1 MNIDGVKNGYVL
13 DHIEAGRAM
22 EIYDLLKLNKLNCC
36 VAIIQ
41 HVNSTK
47 YGKKDIIKIDE
58 DIEIDLNVL
67 GYIDSN
73 ITVNKVRD
81 CELLEKVHLQVP
93 STLKGVIKC
102 KNPRCITTVEQ
113 EIEHCFK
120 LVDRDKKLYRCC
132 YCDSEHV
139 AR

>member
-58 DIEIDLNVL
+58 NIEINLNVL

-81 CELLEKVHLQVP
+81 GELLEKVHLQVP